1 MNTRAISTLL
11 TVIMSVLVA
20 PVAAAQTRDAWTP
33 PRTPWGDTDLQGL
46 WTNATI
52 TPLQRPREF
61 AGKPVLT
68 GAEAAAFE
76 QVTAEGRVDGPP
88 RAGDPGTYNRFWF
101 DQGNKI
107 VGTGRTSLIVDPPD
121 GRIPWTPEASQAN
134 ANRNPGRGREYWHSY
149 TDLDTGERCLTDG
162 LPFLPFAY
170 NNNYQLLQTPGY
182 VAILHEMFY
191 ERRIIPL
198 DGREHVDRNIGQWF
212 GDSRG
217 RWEGDT
223 LVVETTNFSDKTSY
237 RWAAYWRASRPT
249 LHLVERFTRVDAQT
263 IDYEFTVTD
272 PTMFTRSWTGA
283 VPMTADQAA
292 MGATVGQLY
301 EYACHEGNYA
311 IVNVLR
317 GARAQDRAT
326 EEGR

>member
-33 PRTPWGDTDLQGL
+33 PRTPWGDADLQGL

-121 GRIPWTPEASQAN
+121 GRIPWTPE
-134 ANRNPGRGREYWHSY
+134 
-149 TDLDTGERCLTDG
+149 
-162 LPFLPFAY
+162 
-170 NNNYQLLQTPGY
+170 
-182 VAILHEMFY
+182 
-191 ERRIIPL
+191 
-198 DGREHVDRNIGQWF
+198 
-212 GDSRG
+212 
-217 RWEGDT
+217 
-223 LVVETTNFSDKTSY
+223 
-237 RWAAYWRASRPT
+237 PT
-249 LHLVERFTRVDAQT
+249 
-263 IDYEFTVTD
+263 
-272 PTMFTRSWTGA
+272 
-283 VPMTADQAA
+283 
-292 MGATVGQLY
+292 
-301 EYACHEGNYA
+301 
-311 IVNVLR
+311 
-317 GARAQDRAT
+317 
-326 EEGR
+326 